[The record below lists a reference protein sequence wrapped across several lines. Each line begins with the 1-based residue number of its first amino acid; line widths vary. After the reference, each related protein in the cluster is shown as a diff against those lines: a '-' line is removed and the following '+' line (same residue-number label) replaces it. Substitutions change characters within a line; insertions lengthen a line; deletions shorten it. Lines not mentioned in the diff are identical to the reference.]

1 MTYTFQNPS
10 QDVMFDYLKNAKTI
24 AVVGLSDRQ
33 ETAAYR
39 VSKLMQEA
47 AYTIIPVNPKLAGQ
61 EILGQKVYACL
72 QDIPVHVDI
81 VNVFRRSE
89 FLPDVASDFL
99 ETDADIFWAQLGLE
113 SQEAEEILRQ
123 TGRND
128 IVMNKCI
135 KVEYLSMVE
144 TWLSFSD
151 AESFIVIWRKADTL
165 SLSASRT
172 PVERNLVP
180 FISNLE
186 EPNLSPNCK
195 VNWRPLVFIS
205 RLK

>member
-144 TWLSFSD
+144 T
-151 AESFIVIWRKADTL
+151 
-165 SLSASRT
+165 
-172 PVERNLVP
+172 
-180 FISNLE
+180 
-186 EPNLSPNCK
+186 
-195 VNWRPLVFIS
+195 
-205 RLK
+205 